1 MNRSPASR
9 RAAALALLGAVL
21 WSTAGCGASV
31 CNDTWLGPGRAEH
44 FAASFAIGAGV
55 STLAG
60 NSGWAPGSSAAL
72 GLGAVAVAGTGKE
85 TIDLKVSKTCWSW
98 KDLAW
103 ELLGGVTGTAIGTA
117 VSH

>member
-1 MNRSPASR
+1 MNSQRVAR
-9 RAAALALLGAVL
+9 RGAALALLGVAFF
-21 WSTAGCGASV
+21 STVGCGASV
-31 CNDTWLGPGRAEH
+31 CKDAWLGPGRAEH

-60 NSGWAPGSSAAL
+60 YAGWAPGSSAAL
-72 GLGAVAVAGTGKE
+72 GLGAVAVAGTVKE
-85 TIDLKVSKTCWSW
+85 TVDVKVSRTCWSW

-103 ELLGGVTGTAIGTA
+103 ELLGGAAGTAVGTA